1 MAVSELANYLGST
14 GLWFPS
20 VYEVAAIQKIVGLTS
35 GMMLQDM
42 QRPLYMQPKDA
53 IEYGIIDGIVKPQ
66 TDIIDEVMNAEQW
79 DKQAGLV
86 AR

>member
-1 MAVSELANYLGST
+1 MGICATFLGQLQACTLALTNEKSVSL
-14 GLWFPS
+14 
-20 VYEVAAIQKIVGLTS
+20 
-35 GMMLQDM
+35 LQDM

-66 TDIIDEVMNAEQW
+66 TDIIDDVMNADQW

>member
-1 MAVSELANYLGST
+1 MEPRWNGYNMSVMVVRQGHFPGAHIKGA
-14 GLWFPS
+14 GLMRS
-20 VYEVAAIQKIVGLTS
+20 ML
-35 GMMLQDM
+35 LQDM

-53 IEYGIIDGIVKPQ
+53 IEYGIIDGIVRPQ

>member
-1 MAVSELANYLGST
+1 MMTAL
-14 GLWFPS
+14 
-20 VYEVAAIQKIVGLTS
+20 QKIAGLTS

-66 TDIIDEVMNAEQW
+66 TDIIDEVMKSEQW

>member
-1 MAVSELANYLGST
+1 M
-14 GLWFPS
+14 
-20 VYEVAAIQKIVGLTS
+20 IVL
-35 GMMLQDM
+35 LQDM
-42 QRPLYMQPKDA
+42 QRPLYMQPQDA
-53 IEYGIIDGIVKPQ
+53 IEYGIIDGIVRPQ

>member
-1 MAVSELANYLGST
+1 MGICATFSGQLQAYALA
-14 GLWFPS
+14 
-20 VYEVAAIQKIVGLTS
+20 LTDENS
-35 GMMLQDM
+35 LPLLQDM

-66 TDIIDEVMNAEQW
+66 TDIIDDVMNAEQW

>member
-1 MAVSELANYLGST
+1 MGICATFSGQQQAYALAFTDENSLP
-14 GLWFPS
+14 L
-20 VYEVAAIQKIVGLTS
+20 
-35 GMMLQDM
+35 LQDM

-66 TDIIDEVMNAEQW
+66 TDIIDDVMNAEQW